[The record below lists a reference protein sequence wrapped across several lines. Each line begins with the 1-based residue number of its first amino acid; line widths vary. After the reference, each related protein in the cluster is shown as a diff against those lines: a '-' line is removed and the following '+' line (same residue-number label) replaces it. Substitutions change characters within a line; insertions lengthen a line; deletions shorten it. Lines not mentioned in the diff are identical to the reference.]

1 MGRSY
6 VNAVKHAANG
16 RRQAA
21 GGKRQAA
28 SGKRQAASEV
38 AIPSAKKLVPVL
50 RRSNATFNDMP
61 LLKLEDRD
69 AWKAAMDL
77 AEDVYLST
85 RGFPRDEICGLRL
98 QVRRAAVS
106 IVSNIAEGHGR
117 VRGADNARYVL
128 MVRGR

>member
-16 RRQAA
+16 R
-21 GGKRQAA
+21 RQAA

-69 AWKAAMDL
+69 AWKVAMDL

-85 RGFPRDEICGLRL
+85 
-98 QVRRAAVS
+98 
-106 IVSNIAEGHGR
+106 
-117 VRGADNARYVL
+117 
-128 MVRGR
+128 